1 MPEGEGW
8 ARNSG
13 VWIKIRTDNSKSHD
27 DEKQETAKA
36 KNSADTFPRWT
47 QPQQAN
53 RMVKLWLSN
62 AKDRVSG
69 QDPLDVFLSNDKWI
83 PDIEWLKH
91 VMPTIDEQHEGI
103 QWLHEMIGEY
113 TMGATGSRLQNT
125 NPRML
130 EIQQLVGKEKNSMHK
145 SVASVQESCS
155 VPLLFRTV
163 MQKINTSI
171 KNALVQMQSCELQQ
185 WKLAVLCINDLK
197 KQNNLIDK
205 WAETY
210 KPLHELEQNMQ
221 KSDVDAWAGAASGGS
236 FRAVAPVAVSVV

>member
-113 TMGATGSRLQNT
+113 TMGATGSRLQNM

-130 EIQQLVGKEKNSMHK
+130 KGTQKKERKRSSENYPPK
-145 SVASVQESCS
+145 TQWDGRNV
-155 VPLLFRTV
+155 RTLNGTRP
-163 MQKINTSI
+163 IITLRCF
-171 KNALVQMQSCELQQ
+171 AC
-185 WKLAVLCINDLK
+185 
-197 KQNNLIDK
+197 
-205 WAETY
+205 
-210 KPLHELEQNMQ
+210 
-221 KSDVDAWAGAASGGS
+221 AGAHECT
-236 FRAVAPVAVSVV
+236 PVRN